1 MRAAARLS
9 ILIFAVG
16 ACALACRSSQ
26 SGGALAGGALASGT
40 LVAATSDGRV
50 AAAPTGPV
58 VILRAGGRA
67 LPFRVELATS
77 EPQRERGLMY
87 RNHLDPDAGML
98 FVFEREAPLTFWMK
112 NTLIPLDMIFISG
125 KRRIVGVVENAVP
138 ETETPRRVEG
148 LSRYV
153 LEIAGG
159 MSRKLGI
166 SAESEVEFQGLP
178 RDVLAN

>member
-1 MRAAARLS
+1 MRAAPRLA
-9 ILIFAVG
+9 ILLFTLGPTVA
-16 ACALACRSSQ
+16 ACRS
-26 SGGALAGGALASGT
+26 GAPLVGAT
-40 LVAATSDGRV
+40 PDGRV
-50 AAAPTGPV
+50 AAAPAGPV
-58 VILRAGGRA
+58 AIVHAGGRA

-77 EPQRERGLMY
+77 ESQREKGLMY

-112 NTLIPLDMIFISG
+112 NTLIPLDMIFING
-125 KRRIVGVVENAVP
+125 NRRIVGVVENAIP

-159 MSRKLGI
+159 MSRRLGI
-166 SAESEVEFQGLP
+166 SADGEVEFQGVP